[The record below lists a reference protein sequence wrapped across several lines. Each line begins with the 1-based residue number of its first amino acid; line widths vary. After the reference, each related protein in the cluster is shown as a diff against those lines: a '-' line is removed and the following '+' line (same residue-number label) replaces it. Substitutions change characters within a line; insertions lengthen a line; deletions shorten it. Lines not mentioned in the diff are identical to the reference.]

1 MRAVDAV
8 VLGVEKKTVA
18 KLQEPR
24 TVKKIV
30 MLDKHVAMT
39 FAGKLEVLTSL
50 PYSHKLFK
58 RLARRRSSTCK
69 QGEN

>member
-1 MRAVDAV
+1 VRAVDAV

-18 KLQEPR
+18 KLQESR

-39 FAGKLEVLTSL
+39 FAGNNCHS
-50 PYSHKLFK
+50 YSVVVFTMHDAQMS
-58 RLARRRSSTCK
+58 RTPRRCP
-69 QGEN
+69 GAY